1 MWSRILSWLCACGL
15 GAGMCASGWYRD
27 AGWCCQP
34 LVHTA
39 TNARSQP
46 FSVCRA
52 SDNGANS
59 QGQGFGK
66 SINGGFIVVG
76 CIWNI
81 RRFQCC
87 HRREL
92 WCWFIFWG
100 GLSLHVIHER
110 AWRVLEAPKIT
121 ASCLRWTAWTVAN
134 KPLVSIRFGLKFPV
148 HPNMDHTNMDIGG
161 RVHRKSSARK
171 VTYPSIIPVWSGLTL
186 EFPWDRVK
194 SLGLSQP
201 SVFGRFE
208 RLIFIFIFIFLISLL
223 EFPLFFTWSRGLY

>member
-1 MWSRILSWLCACGL
+1 MVLPLLHKIFGFKKYSMWSRILSWLCACGL

-110 AWRVLEAPKIT
+110 AWRGPQDYCILSKVNSLNGREQAPCFHTVWFKV
-121 ASCLRWTAWTVAN
+121 SGSSQHGPYKYGHRW
-134 KPLVSIRFGLKFPV
+134 
-148 HPNMDHTNMDIGG
+148 
-161 RVHRKSSARK
+161 
-171 VTYPSIIPVWSGLTL
+171 
-186 EFPWDRVK
+186 
-194 SLGLSQP
+194 
-201 SVFGRFE
+201 
-208 RLIFIFIFIFLISLL
+208 
-223 EFPLFFTWSRGLY
+223 